1 MYTSVQLELEELV
14 GAVLEK
20 GASDLFLIAGK
31 SPVLKVQNEYFEV
44 TDKQPLDRDSL
55 QGIFD
60 SMASEEQKKKFSKDL
75 RLDLSYEYKDIA
87 RFRVN
92 AYRQRGSVSLVLRYI
107 PKTVPPVEDL
117 NLPNTIKSFT
127 TIPKGLVLFVSPAG
141 SGKTTTIASL
151 LDFIN
156 HTQQKHI
163 ITIEDPIEYLIKSD
177 RSFCEQMEVGEDT
190 IDAIQGLQSVMHASA
205 DVVMV
210 SRLDSPEKIEK
221 AIMVAETG
229 HLVFATMNTSYAM
242 ETINW
247 IVDLYP
253 TSRQVEMQTR
263 LAAVLSGI
271 VTQQLVPTVDERLM
285 PAVEILIANQA
296 VKHLIREGKSY
307 QLDDVIATG
316 VGEGMLSLDRSLVE
330 LVKNGVVAKEE
341 AINHVKDIPTFESL
355 LQN

>member
-177 RSFCEQMEVGEDT
+177 RSFCEQMD
-190 IDAIQGLQSVMHASA
+190 
-205 DVVMV
+205 
-210 SRLDSPEKIEK
+210 
-221 AIMVAETG
+221 
-229 HLVFATMNTSYAM
+229 F
-242 ETINW
+242 
-247 IVDLYP
+247 
-253 TSRQVEMQTR
+253 
-263 LAAVLSGI
+263 
-271 VTQQLVPTVDERLM
+271 
-285 PAVEILIANQA
+285 
-296 VKHLIREGKSY
+296 
-307 QLDDVIATG
+307 
-316 VGEGMLSLDRSLVE
+316 SLVMRSTSSRE
-330 LVKNGVVAKEE
+330 V
-341 AINHVKDIPTFESL
+341 
-355 LQN
+355 